1 MNNLIQTAFC
11 IGIYLWSNG
20 MSGSTIIVDHGGS
33 YQVTFYPDG
42 ADCHAASTF
51 TAPKSPDVYSWIFP
65 TGCFEY
71 CRDIKDFPYLIGP
84 IPSFDG
90 GYEYDLN
97 GNTIAAGVGVVPDL
111 PIAQGLD
118 GGLTLT
124 LNNSFCN
131 ITTDF
136 LDITSKECEE
146 CDDLINV
153 TEVDKIEDPTGYVY
167 YNIIDGVIQNPYN
180 LPVTITLFSQHGSFI
195 PAVISIPPSGV
206 YSFANNPVMFI
217 PFSPWS
223 GSAFVEFVI
232 NTNGGGEN
240 KILCLGTV
248 NVNMDAL
255 QGFTGGGIVEMRVI
269 PNPVESAAQVFYSVE
284 DLPEFTSGII
294 KLYSLSGSLINS
306 QKVNDTQGQASFDL
320 NGLASGTYVVV
331 FFSQTQRLGQQIL
344 IKQ

>member
-1 MNNLIQTAFC
+1 MNKLNLNTTNC
-11 IGIYLWSNG
+11 
-20 MSGSTIIVDHGGS
+20 
-33 YQVTFYPDG
+33 
-42 ADCHAASTF
+42 F
-51 TAPKSPDVYSWIFP
+51 T
-65 TGCFEY
+65 Y

-84 IPSFDG
+84 IPSFG
-90 GYEYDLN
+90 GYEYDVN
-97 GNTIAAGVGVVPDL
+97 GNTIAAGVGVVSDL

-131 ITTDF
+131 FTTDY
-136 LDITSKECEE
+136 LDISTEACEE
-146 CDDLINV
+146 CEDVVIV
-153 TEVDKIEDPTGYVY
+153 TEVEEINDPTGFIY
-167 YNIIDGVIQNPYN
+167 YSIIDGVILNPYN
-180 LPVTITLFSQHGSFI
+180 IPVTVTLSSLHGSFI

-206 YSFANNPVMFI
+206 YSFANNPVLFI

-232 NTNGGGEN
+232 NTNGDGEN
-240 KILCLGTV
+240 KILCLGTL
-248 NVNMDAL
+248 NVNMGAL

-284 DLPEFTSGII
+284 DLPEFTDGII

-331 FFSQTQRLGQQIL
+331 FFSQTQRLGQQII